1 MFDKNYFLNQLRNGE
16 SLDTMAK
23 SIADAMNDA
32 MVDFQAEL
40 EERHNAEC
48 MAKIESKKYELA
60 KEMVHIIQEYGMMV
74 APDAKEILDQ
84 VTEEDLEVMIKTL
97 DEMFH
102 MMTSMVELKNKLE
115 GLETSTPKTDDD
127 VLANFIATLM

>member
-23 SIADAMNDA
+23 GISDAMNDA
-32 MVDFQAEL
+32 MIDFQAEL
-40 EERHNAEC
+40 EERYNAERK
-48 MAKIESKKYELA
+48 AAIEIKKYEMA
-60 KEMVHIIQEYGMMV
+60 KQMVHIIQEYGMLV
-74 APDAKEILDQ
+74 APEAKEILDQ
-84 VTEEDLEVMIKTL
+84 VTEEDLEVMVKTL

-102 MMTSMVELKNKLE
+102 MMTSMIELKNKLE
-115 GLETSTPKTDDD
+115 GASTPKTDDD

>member
-16 SLDTMAK
+16 NLDVLAK
-23 SIADAMNDA
+23 GISEAMNDA
-32 MVDFQAEL
+32 MEEFQAEL
-40 EERHNAEC
+40 NERRNAERL
-48 MAKIESKKYELA
+48 ASIQNSKYHLA
-60 KEMVHIIQEYGMMV
+60 QEMVRIIQEYGRLV
-74 APDAKEILDQ
+74 APEAKEIMEQ
-84 VTEEDLEVMIKTL
+84 VTEEDLDVMVKSL

-127 VLANFIATLM
+127 ILANFITSLM

>member
-48 MAKIESKKYELA
+48 MAAIENKKYELA
-60 KEMVHIIQEYGMMV
+60 KEMVHIIQEYGMLV
-74 APDAKEILDQ
+74 APDAKEIMNN
-84 VTEEDLEVMIKTL
+84 VTEEDLDVMIKTL

-102 MMTSMVELKNKLE
+102 MMTSMIELKNKLE
-115 GLETSTPKTDDD
+115 GASVPTPKSDDD
-127 VLANFIATLM
+127 VLANFIASLM

>member
-16 SLDTMAK
+16 SLDVMAK
-23 SIADAMNDA
+23 GIADAMNDA

-40 EERHNAEC
+40 EERHNAEHK
-48 MAKIESKKYELA
+48 AKIESKKYELA
-60 KEMVHIIQEYGMMV
+60 KQMVHIIQEYGMLV

-84 VTEEDLEVMIKTL
+84 VTEDDLEAMVKTL

-115 GLETSTPKTDDD
+115 GLDTPKAKSDDD
-127 VLANFIATLM
+127 VLANFIASLM

>member
-1 MFDKNYFLNQLRNGE
+1 MFDKNYFLSQLRNGE
-16 SLDTMAK
+16 SLDIMAK
-23 SIADAMNDA
+23 GIADAMNDA

-40 EERHNAEC
+40 EERHNAERK
-48 MAKIESKKYELA
+48 AKIENKKYELA
-60 KEMVHIIQEYGMMV
+60 KEMVHIIQEYGMLV

-84 VTEEDLEVMIKTL
+84 VTEDDLEAMVKTL

-115 GLETSTPKTDDD
+115 NLETSTPKTDDD
-127 VLANFIATLM
+127 VLANFIASLM

>member
-16 SLDTMAK
+16 NLDVLAK
-23 SIADAMNDA
+23 GISDAMNDA
-32 MVDFQAEL
+32 MEEFQVEL
-40 EERHNAEC
+40 NERRNAERL
-48 MAKIESKKYELA
+48 AAIQNSKYHLA
-60 KEMVHIIQEYGMMV
+60 KEMVHIIQEYGMLV

-84 VTEEDLEVMIKTL
+84 VTEEDLEAMVKTL

-102 MMTSMVELKNKLE
+102 MMTSMIDLKNKLE
-115 GLETSTPKTDDD
+115 GLDTPKAKTDDD

>member
-1 MFDKNYFLNQLRNGE
+1 MFDKNYFLSQLRNGE

-23 SIADAMNDA
+23 GIADAMNDA

-40 EERHNAEC
+40 EERHNAER
-48 MAKIESKKYELA
+48 MAEIESKKYELA
-60 KEMVHIIQEYGMMV
+60 KQMVHIIQEYGMLV

-84 VTEEDLEVMIKTL
+84 VTEEDLDVMIKTL

-102 MMTSMVELKNKLE
+102 MMTSMINLKNKLE
-115 GLETSTPKTDDD
+115 GLDTPKAKSDDD
-127 VLANFIATLM
+127 VLANFIASLM